1 MGSMISY
8 LACILISLAAGIAV
22 AFPLGIQYRKKVAEA
37 ELGTAEEEAK
47 RIISDAIKDAEVKK
61 KEALVEA
68 KDEIHKQ
75 RNEVEKEVKERRNE
89 VQRLERRIQQKEE
102 TQERKLENVER
113 KEESYAARLANLEE
127 ARTKVAKLQAEQMET
142 LERISGYTAEQ
153 AKEYLLSNLE
163 NELVHEK
170 AVKINAYEQKFK
182 DESEQKAK
190 EIIATAIQ
198 KCASD
203 YVG

>member
-1 MGSMISY
+1 MDPIFTY
-8 LACILISLAAGIAV
+8 LVCILTARAAGAAV

-75 RNEVEKEVKERRNE
+75 RTEAEKEVKERRNE

-102 TQERKLENVER
+102 SIDRKMDN
-113 KEESYAARLANLEE
+113 
-127 ARTKVAKLQAEQMET
+127 
-142 LERISGYTAEQ
+142 
-153 AKEYLLSNLE
+153 
-163 NELVHEK
+163 
-170 AVKINAYEQKFK
+170 QKRR
-182 DESEQKAK
+182 D
-190 EIIATAIQ
+190 
-198 KCASD
+198 
-203 YVG
+203 

>member
-102 TQERKLENVER
+102 SIDRKMD
-113 KEESYAARLANLEE
+113 NLEKKEDTLQNRIKE
-127 ARTKVAKLQAEQMET
+127 AEAKLREANEIKAQQFEA
-142 LERISGYTAEQ
+142 LEKISGYTAEQ
-153 AKEYLLSNLE
+153 AKE
-163 NELVHEK
+163 
-170 AVKINAYEQKFK
+170 
-182 DESEQKAK
+182 
-190 EIIATAIQ
+190 
-198 KCASD
+198 
-203 YVG
+203 